1 MPANIISVFNQKGGS
16 GKTTTSIH
24 IAGTLGLRGAK
35 VLIVDMDEQNTATR
49 WVGQADDEH
58 PFPAAIMNLAALD
71 GRMHQEVKK
80 QINSYDFIVI
90 DCPPAVHSQAPMSAL
105 LIADFAI
112 IPVVPSP
119 ADLWATVMAKEL
131 ANKTR
136 GLNETLVV
144 RVLAN
149 AVQRRTSLAKDAI
162 EVLAEDKD
170 IPIMRAMIGARSA
183 FRECQAIGATVHRV
197 PGAKEAVSEVEE
209 MVSEILDIMKIGEK
223 TWR

>member
-1 MPANIISVFNQKGGS
+1 MSAKIITVFNQKGGA
-16 GKTTTSIH
+16 GKTTVSVH
-24 IAGTLGLRGAK
+24 LAGALGLRGSRA
-35 VLIVDMDEQNTATR
+35 LIVDMDEQNTATR
-49 WVGQADDEH
+49 WVGQADEEH

-71 GRMHQEVKK
+71 GSMHREVKK
-80 QINSYDFIVI
+80 QIDRYDFIVI

-105 LIADFAI
+105 LISDLGI

-136 GLNETLVV
+136 GLNDTLHV

-149 AVQRRTSLAKDAI
+149 AVQRRTSLARDAI
-162 EVLAEDKD
+162 EILGEDDD
-170 IPIMRAMIGARSA
+170 IPLMKSMIGARSA

-197 PGAKEAVSEVEE
+197 PGAKEAIAEVEA
-209 MVSEILDIMKIGEK
+209 MVDEALAIIG
-223 TWR
+223 

>member
-1 MPANIISVFNQKGGS
+1 MSAKIITVFNQKGGA
-16 GKTTTSIH
+16 GKTTVSVH
-24 IAGTLGLRGAK
+24 LAGALGLRGAK
-35 VLIVDMDEQNTATR
+35 ILIVDMDEQNTATR
-49 WVGQADDEH
+49 WVGQADEEH

-71 GRMHQEVKK
+71 GSMHKEVKK
-80 QINSYDFIVI
+80 QIDRYDFIVI

-105 LIADFAI
+105 LISDLGI

-136 GLNETLVV
+136 GLNDTLHV

-149 AVQRRTSLAKDAI
+149 AVQRRTSLARDAI
-162 EVLAEDKD
+162 EILGEDED
-170 IPIMRAMIGARSA
+170 IPLMRSMIGARSA

-197 PGAKEAVSEVEE
+197 PGAKEAIAEVEA
-209 MVSEILDIMKIGEK
+209 MVDEALAIIG
-223 TWR
+223 

>member
-1 MPANIISVFNQKGGS
+1 MSAKIITVFNQKGGA
-16 GKTTTSIH
+16 GKTTVSVH
-24 IAGTLGLRGAK
+24 LAGTLGLRGAK
-35 VLIVDMDEQNTATR
+35 ILIVDMDEQNTATR
-49 WVGQADDEH
+49 WVGQADEEH

-71 GRMHQEVKK
+71 GSMHKEVKK
-80 QINSYDFIVI
+80 QIDRYDFIVI

-105 LIADFAI
+105 LISDLGI

-136 GLNETLVV
+136 GLNDTLHV

-149 AVQRRTSLAKDAI
+149 AVQRRTSLARDAI
-162 EVLAEDKD
+162 EILGEDED
-170 IPIMRAMIGARSA
+170 IPLMRSMIGARSA

-197 PGAKEAVSEVEE
+197 PGAKEAIAEVEAMADE
-209 MVSEILDIMKIGEK
+209 ALAIIG
-223 TWR
+223 

>member
-1 MPANIISVFNQKGGS
+1 
-16 GKTTTSIH
+16 
-24 IAGTLGLRGAK
+24 
-35 VLIVDMDEQNTATR
+35 MDEQNTATR
-49 WVGQADDEH
+49 WVGQADEEH

-71 GRMHQEVKK
+71 GSMHREVKK
-80 QINSYDFIVI
+80 QIDRYDFIVI

-105 LIADFAI
+105 LISDLGI

-136 GLNETLVV
+136 GLNDTLHV

-149 AVQRRTSLAKDAI
+149 AVQRRTSLARDAI
-162 EVLAEDKD
+162 EILGEDDD
-170 IPIMRAMIGARSA
+170 IPLMKSMIGARSA

-197 PGAKEAVSEVEE
+197 PGAKEAIAEVEA
-209 MVSEILDIMKIGEK
+209 MVDEALAIIG
-223 TWR
+223 

>member
-1 MPANIISVFNQKGGS
+1 MSAKIITVFNQKGGA
-16 GKTTTSIH
+16 GKTTVSVH
-24 IAGTLGLRGAK
+24 LAGALGLRGARA
-35 VLIVDMDEQNTATR
+35 LIVDMDEQNTATR
-49 WVGQADDEH
+49 WVGQADEEH

-71 GRMHQEVKK
+71 GSMHREVKK
-80 QINSYDFIVI
+80 QIDRYDFIVI

-105 LIADFAI
+105 LISDLGI

-136 GLNETLVV
+136 GLNDTLHV

-149 AVQRRTSLAKDAI
+149 AVQRRTSLARDAI
-162 EVLAEDKD
+162 EILGEDDD
-170 IPIMRAMIGARSA
+170 IPLMKSMIGARSA

-197 PGAKEAVSEVEE
+197 PGAKEAIAEVEA
-209 MVSEILDIMKIGEK
+209 MVDEALAIIG
-223 TWR
+223 